1 MDQLEHNQQSLQI
14 WSRRGFL
21 AAAAALASA
30 SGSRILAEPMLTAV
44 GPTYPGRYVA
54 KGDSDYELWRTA
66 MPWQLYKAP
75 RYPDV
80 IVRPNHASEVAEVVR
95 ASHREG
101 RRLAIKSGGHN
112 VSEVFLRDGG
122 LLLDLGE
129 LQGLEVN
136 ADQNSAWVEPA
147 LWSHGLLSGLATHG
161 KAFPVSHCATVP
173 MGGFLL
179 GGGIGYNHDHWG
191 VVGCNNIL
199 AAEVVTAA
207 GEQLTVSPDEHP
219 DLLWA
224 LKGGGM
230 GFPGI
235 ATRLQLAL
243 YPLPGSVMESA
254 LVFPVGALK
263 TALRVLSD
271 WAAQKPKDTE
281 LMMLM
286 AHNPTATDQTPAALR
301 KLAIVRAVTYAA
313 SEEKSRQTL
322 SELIDHSLADGAIMT
337 VPPKSTSLE
346 QMSVESINPAMGLGF
361 GRYAV
366 DTVWTD
372 QLEAMAEAL
381 KEQILV
387 APSPKTHFVVSPKVN
402 RTLSDDAAFS
412 AVGETF
418 VGAYTVWDEAADD
431 TANFA
436 WLEQTAQRL
445 RGLSCGQYINEVDAF
460 QDPSAPARCFST
472 KAWGKLARIR
482 QRYDAKGV
490 LYGWPT

>member
-1 MDQLEHNQQSLQI
+1 MGQLENNQQSLQV

-21 AAAAALASA
+21 TAATALASA
-30 SGSRILAEPMLTAV
+30 STSRILAQPMSTAEA
-44 GPTYPGRYVA
+44 PTYPGRYVA
-54 KGDSDYELWRTA
+54 KDDADYERWRVA

-95 ASHREG
+95 ASYREG

-129 LQGLEVN
+129 LQGLQVS

-147 LWSHGLLSGLATHG
+147 LWSHGLLGGLAAHG

-179 GGGIGYNHDHWG
+179 GGGIGYNHDNWG
-191 VVGCNNIL
+191 VIGCNNII
-199 AAEVVTAA
+199 AAEVVTPS
-207 GEQLTVSPDEHP
+207 GEQLTVSADEHP

-224 LKGGGM
+224 VKGGGM

-243 YPLPGSVMESA
+243 YPAPGSVMESA
-254 LVFPVGALK
+254 LIFPVGELK
-263 TALRVLSD
+263 TALELLSD
-271 WAAQKPKDTE
+271 WAARKPKDTE
-281 LMMLM
+281 LMMLI
-286 AHNPTATDQTPAALR
+286 AHNPTATDQTPADAR
-301 KLAIVRAVTYAA
+301 KLVIVRAVTYAD
-313 SEEKSRQTL
+313 SEAQSRQTL
-322 SELIDHSLADGAIMT
+322 SELINHPLADRAIMT
-337 VPPKSTSLE
+337 APPKSTSLE
-346 QMSVESINPAMGLGF
+346 QMSVESINPALGLGF

-372 QLEAMAEAL
+372 QLEAMAEPL
-381 KEQILV
+381 KQQILE

-402 RTLSDDAAFS
+402 RILSDGAAFS
-412 AVGETF
+412 VVGDTF
-418 VGAYTVWDEAADD
+418 IGAYTVWDEAASDA
-431 TANFA
+431 ANFS
-436 WLEQTAQRL
+436 WLEKTAHHL

-460 QDPSAPARCFST
+460 QDPSAPSRCFSPE
-472 KAWGKLARIR
+472 AWGKLARIR
-482 QRYDAKGV
+482 QRYDPKGV
-490 LYGWPT
+490 LYGWPA